1 MKKPTL
7 ILSLCLSFGL
17 LFAQNQEAT
26 DLHYRV
32 IKEYDENGKMIRYD
46 STKITNT
53 PHSKHFKFR
62 FKVDSLEAYPH
73 AKLLP
78 HSFHLDSFLLSC
90 PSDSIFK
97 NKLHHLKGRA
107 IYLDSIFKGKD
118 FSMEHFS
125 WFKNKDSDFFLDF
138 RDLKERMEC
147 FDSLMEKKM
156 HRLEKLFEKLEYL
169 EKQKT

>member
-17 LFAQNQEAT
+17 LIAQNQEAT

-62 FKVDSLEAYPH
+62 FK
-73 AKLLP
+73 K
-78 HSFHLDSFLLSC
+78 
-90 PSDSIFK
+90 
-97 NKLHHLKGRA
+97 
-107 IYLDSIFKGKD
+107 
-118 FSMEHFS
+118 
-125 WFKNKDSDFFLDF
+125 
-138 RDLKERMEC
+138 
-147 FDSLMEKKM
+147 
-156 HRLEKLFEKLEYL
+156 
-169 EKQKT
+169 

>member
-1 MKKPTL
+1 MKKTNSYFVP
-7 ILSLCLSFGL
+7 ILDFGP

-156 HRLEKLFEKLEYL
+156 HRLEKLFEKLEYS
-169 EKQKT
+169 EKQKP

>member
-62 FKVDSLEAYPH
+62 FKMDSL
-73 AKLLP
+73 
-78 HSFHLDSFLLSC
+78 LLSC

-107 IYLDSIFKGKD
+107 IYLDSMFKGKD
-118 FSMEHFS
+118 FSMEHFK

-138 RDLKERMEC
+138 HDLKERMEC
-147 FDSLMEKKM
+147 FDSLMEKNL
-156 HRLEKLFEKLEYL
+156 HRFEKLFEKLEHS